1 MTRLQKTLLGRDQTK
16 LSRKLTLSDIR
27 IPRSGG
33 ELGFGVEKGEIVV
46 IKVRLIKE
54 QDAADLLSLELRNKE
69 FFQLYTSERD
79 EHFYTLDGQRERIDR
94 AIASAAEDTGYY
106 YVILLDGDI
115 IGIIMLSEVVRY
127 NLQSSWIGYFL
138 DKEQNGKGYMTE
150 AVHQIVGFAFDEL
163 NFHRLEAGVMPHN
176 IGSIKVLL
184 KAGFHKEGI
193 AKQNVKING
202 KWQDHQTLA
211 IINPRDLM

>member
-1 MTRLQKTLLGRDQTK
+1 M
-16 LSRKLTLSDIR
+16 
-27 IPRSGG
+27 
-33 ELGFGVEKGEIVV
+33 
-46 IKVRLIKE
+46 IKIRLIKE
-54 QDAADLLSLELRNKE
+54 QDAAELLSLELRNKE

-79 EHFYTLDGQRERIDR
+79 EHFYTLDGQQERIDR

-106 YVILLDGDI
+106 FVILLDGDI

-150 AVHQIVGFAFDEL
+150 AVRQVVGFAFDEL
-163 NFHRLEAGVMPHN
+163 NFHRLEAGVMLHN

>member
-1 MTRLQKTLLGRDQTK
+1 M
-16 LSRKLTLSDIR
+16 
-27 IPRSGG
+27 
-33 ELGFGVEKGEIVV
+33 
-46 IKVRLIKE
+46 IKIRLIKE
-54 QDAADLLSLELRNKE
+54 QDAAELLSLELRNKE

-79 EHFYTLDGQRERIDR
+79 EYFYTLDGQQERIDR

-106 YVILLDGDI
+106 FVILLDGDI
-115 IGIIMLSEVVRY
+115 IGIIMLSEVVRC

-150 AVHQIVGFAFDEL
+150 AVRQVVGFAFDEL

>member
-1 MTRLQKTLLGRDQTK
+1 M
-16 LSRKLTLSDIR
+16 
-27 IPRSGG
+27 
-33 ELGFGVEKGEIVV
+33 

-69 FFQLYTSERD
+69 FFQLYTGKRD

-150 AVHQIVGFAFDEL
+150 AVRQVVGFAFDEL

>member
-1 MTRLQKTLLGRDQTK
+1 MIEVR
-16 LSRKLTLSDIR
+16 
-27 IPRSGG
+27 
-33 ELGFGVEKGEIVV
+33 F
-46 IKVRLIKE
+46 IKK
-54 QDAADLLSLELRNKE
+54 QDAEDLLALELRNME
-69 FFQLYTSERD
+69 FFQLYTGKRD

-94 AIASAAEDTGYY
+94 AIASASEDTGYY
-106 YVILLDGDI
+106 FVILLNGNI
-115 IGIIMLSEVVRY
+115 VGIIMLSEVMRW
-127 NLQSSWIGYFL
+127 NLQSCWIGYFL

-150 AVHQIVGFAFDEL
+150 AVRKIVNIAFNEL
-163 NFHRLEAGVMPHN
+163 EFHRLEAGVMPHN
-176 IGSIKVLL
+176 LGSIKVLL

>member
-1 MTRLQKTLLGRDQTK
+1 M
-16 LSRKLTLSDIR
+16 
-27 IPRSGG
+27 
-33 ELGFGVEKGEIVV
+33 

-69 FFQLYTSERD
+69 FFQLYTGKRD

-150 AVHQIVGFAFDEL
+150 VVRQVVGFAFDEL

>member
-1 MTRLQKTLLGRDQTK
+1 M
-16 LSRKLTLSDIR
+16 
-27 IPRSGG
+27 
-33 ELGFGVEKGEIVV
+33 

-69 FFQLYTSERD
+69 FFQLYTGERD

-150 AVHQIVGFAFDEL
+150 AVRQVVGFAFDEL

>member
-1 MTRLQKTLLGRDQTK
+1 MGCY
-16 LSRKLTLSDIR
+16 
-27 IPRSGG
+27 
-33 ELGFGVEKGEIVV
+33 VEKARGAEV
-46 IKVRLIKE
+46 IEVRLVEEKDTAE
-54 QDAADLLSLELRNKE
+54 LLSLELRNKE
-69 FFQLYTSERD
+69 FFQLYTGSRD
-79 EHFYTLDGQRERIDR
+79 DHFYTLEGQRERTDR
-94 AIASAAEDTGYY
+94 AITSAAEDTGYSF
-106 YVILLDGDI
+106 VILLDGHI
-115 IGIIMLSEVVRY
+115 IGIIMLSEVVRW
-127 NLQSSWIGYFL
+127 NLQSCWIGYFL

-150 AVHQIVGFAFDEL
+150 AVRQVVSIAFKEL
-163 NFHRLEAGVMPHN
+163 EFHRLEAGVMPHN

>member
-1 MTRLQKTLLGRDQTK
+1 MIEVR
-16 LSRKLTLSDIR
+16 
-27 IPRSGG
+27 
-33 ELGFGVEKGEIVV
+33 F
-46 IKVRLIKE
+46 IKK
-54 QDAADLLSLELRNKE
+54 QDAEDLLALELRNME
-69 FFQLYTSERD
+69 FFQLYTGKRD

-94 AIASAAEDTGYY
+94 AIASASEDTGYY
-106 YVILLDGDI
+106 FVILLNGNI
-115 IGIIMLSEVVRY
+115 VGIIMLSEVMRW
-127 NLQSSWIGYFL
+127 NLQSCWVGYFL

-150 AVHQIVGFAFDEL
+150 AVRKIVNIAFDEL
-163 NFHRLEAGVMPHN
+163 EFHRLEAGVMPHN
-176 IGSIKVLL
+176 LGSIKVLL

>member
-1 MTRLQKTLLGRDQTK
+1 M
-16 LSRKLTLSDIR
+16 
-27 IPRSGG
+27 
-33 ELGFGVEKGEIVV
+33 
-46 IKVRLIKE
+46 IKIRLIKE
-54 QDAADLLSLELRNKE
+54 QDAAELLSLELRNKE

-79 EHFYTLDGQRERIDR
+79 EHFYTLDGQQERIDR

-106 YVILLDGDI
+106 FVILLDGDI
-115 IGIIMLSEVVRY
+115 IGIIMLSQVVRY

-150 AVHQIVGFAFDEL
+150 AVRQVVGFAFDEL

-184 KAGFHKEGI
+184 KEGFHKEGI

-211 IINPRDLM
+211 IINPRDLI

>member
-1 MTRLQKTLLGRDQTK
+1 M
-16 LSRKLTLSDIR
+16 LTLSEVR

-33 ELGFGVEKGEIVV
+33 ELEFGARKGETVV
-46 IKVRLIKE
+46 IEVRLIKE
-54 QDAADLLSLELRNKE
+54 QDAEYLLSLELRNME
-69 FFQLYTSERD
+69 FFQLYTGKRD
-79 EHFYTLDGQRERIDR
+79 EHFYTLDGQRERIER

-106 YVILLDGDI
+106 FVILLNGNI
-115 IGIIMLSEVVRY
+115 IGIIMLSEVVRW

-150 AVHQIVGFAFDEL
+150 AVRQVVAIAFDEL
-163 NFHRLEAGVMPHN
+163 EFHRLEAGVMPHN

>member
-1 MTRLQKTLLGRDQTK
+1 M
-16 LSRKLTLSDIR
+16 I
-27 IPRSGG
+27 
-33 ELGFGVEKGEIVV
+33 E
-46 IKVRLIKE
+46 VRLVKE

-69 FFQLYTSERD
+69 FFPLYTGKREER
-79 EHFYTLDGQRERIDR
+79 FYTLDGQKERIDR
-94 AIASAAEDTGYY
+94 AIASAADDTGYY
-106 YVILLDGDI
+106 FVILMDENI
-115 IGIIMLSEVVRY
+115 IGIVMLSEVVRW
-127 NLQSSWIGYFL
+127 NLQSCWIGYFL

-150 AVHQIVGFAFDEL
+150 AVRQVVSIAFDEL
-163 NFHRLEAGVMPHN
+163 EFHRLEAGVMPHN

-211 IINPRDLM
+211 IINPRDLI

>member
-1 MTRLQKTLLGRDQTK
+1 M
-16 LSRKLTLSDIR
+16 
-27 IPRSGG
+27 
-33 ELGFGVEKGEIVV
+33 

-54 QDAADLLSLELRNKE
+54 QDAAELLSLELRNKE
-69 FFQLYTSERD
+69 FFQLYTSERN
-79 EHFYTLDGQRERIDR
+79 EYFYTLDGQQERIDR
-94 AIASAAEDTGYY
+94 AIASAAQDTGYY
-106 YVILLDGDI
+106 FVILLDGDI

-150 AVHQIVGFAFDEL
+150 AVRQVVGFAFDEL

>member
-1 MTRLQKTLLGRDQTK
+1 M
-16 LSRKLTLSDIR
+16 I
-27 IPRSGG
+27 
-33 ELGFGVEKGEIVV
+33 E
-46 IKVRLIKE
+46 VRLIEE
-54 QDAADLLSLELRNKE
+54 QDAEYLLSLELRNME
-69 FFQLYTSERD
+69 FFQLYTGKRD
-79 EHFYTLDGQRERIDR
+79 EHFYTLNGQRERIER

-106 YVILLDGDI
+106 FVILLNGNI
-115 IGIIMLSEVVRY
+115 IGIIMLSEVVRW

-150 AVHQIVGFAFDEL
+150 AVRQVVAIAFDEL
-163 NFHRLEAGVMPHN
+163 EFHRLEAGVMPHN

-193 AKQNVKING
+193 AKQNVKIKG